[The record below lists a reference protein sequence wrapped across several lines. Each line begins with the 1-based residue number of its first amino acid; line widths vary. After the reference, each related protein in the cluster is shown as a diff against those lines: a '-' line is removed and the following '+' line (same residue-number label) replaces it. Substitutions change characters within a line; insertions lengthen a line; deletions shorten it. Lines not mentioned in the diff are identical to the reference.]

1 MRHIT
6 LRQGIL
12 LRCSRPRIGEPQ
24 FLFWRRPG
32 DLALTPHPLDHL
44 TPGPALLAGNGRG
57 YGSQLA
63 KYVLDDARERGLKV
77 IPSCPFLDRY
87 ITKHPE
93 YEDLRA

>member
-1 MRHIT
+1 MSENNETITRHDDRNRYVLSADGAEAGYIEFHESDGVIDLPHT
-6 LRQGIL
+6 VVD
-12 LRCSRPRIGEPQ
+12 EQ
-24 FLFWRRPG
+24 F
-32 DLALTPHPLDHL
+32 
-44 TPGPALLAGNGRG
+44 NGRG

-63 KYVLDDARERGLKV
+63 KHVLDDARERGLKV